1 MKDCCVIKYNN
12 LVIDNILIGKLNNQN
27 NYSSLPLRYK
37 FNEKKLPLIIQT
49 GLVNIVDINYNEIRK
64 NYIDVNL
71 IDTLFSKLLNDI
83 DEYLINTLSDKS
95 KSLFGENKDKLFLS
109 EFFKR
114 TIFYSNKTRFNLISN
129 SDDEKIDTLIFNYNK
144 ESISINDINKNDNVK
159 MLIRIDSIIFENN
172 NFSINYLV
180 EQIQLQKKIIVSRFL
195 TDCHIQDDT
204 IVDKNYY
211 SNEDELSEELN
222 KEIEDVIEDDMVDDI
237 EEEKK
242 ELIKKDLI
250 EKNFNKQ
257 NNLELEKDLEE
268 DFQERIKLEEQLQ
281 LEKQLNEQQEENEE
295 QQEEN
300 EEEHEEEQEEQEEHE
315 EEQEENEEEQE
326 EQEEDDKLNK
336 ELIKKNLNENE
347 EINFNIKNKIKKTV
361 SSQIVNNLSD
371 TSDEDDETL
380 VNRIIELS
388 NKN

>member
-49 GLVNIVDINYNEIRK
+49 GLVNILDINYNEIRK

-71 IDTLFSKLLNDI
+71 IDTLFSKLLNNI

-95 KSLFGENKDKLFLS
+95 ESLFGENKDKLFLS

-129 SDDEKIDTLIFNYNK
+129 NDNEKIDTLIFNYNK

-159 MLIRIDSIIFENN
+159 MLIRVDSIIFENN

-204 IVDKNYY
+204 IIDKNCY
-211 SNEDELSEELN
+211 SNEEELSEELN
-222 KEIEDVIEDDMVDDI
+222 REIEEDNEEDIKDNMEDDNK
-237 EEEKK
+237 EEKK

-250 EKNFNKQ
+250 EKN
-257 NNLELEKDLEE
+257 LEE
-268 DFQERIKLEEQLQ
+268 DFQEQIKLE
-281 LEKQLNEQQEENEE
+281 KQF
-295 QQEEN
+295 N
-300 EEEHEEEQEEQEEHE
+300 EEEEEEQEEQEEE
-315 EEQEENEEEQE
+315 EEEEEQE
-326 EQEEDDKLNK
+326 EQEEEEQEENKLNK
-336 ELIKKNLNENE
+336 ELIKKDLNEIE
-347 EINFNIKNKIKKTV
+347 KINFNIKNKIKKTV